1 MEVIKKTGEDAFW
14 AYSNELYRISY
25 RLKEIA
31 VGLKEKYPLLTK
43 ALMFRAYEV
52 EEIAKALEEVG
63 E

>member
-1 MEVIKKTGEDAFW
+1 MEVIKKTVE
-14 AYSNELYRISY
+14 
-25 RLKEIA
+25 
-31 VGLKEKYPLLTK
+31 YPLLTK